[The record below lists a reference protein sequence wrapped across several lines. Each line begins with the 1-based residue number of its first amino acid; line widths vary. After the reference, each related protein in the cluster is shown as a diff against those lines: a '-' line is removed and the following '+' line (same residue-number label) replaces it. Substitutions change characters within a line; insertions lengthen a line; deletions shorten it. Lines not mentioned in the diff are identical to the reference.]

1 MVLKQYGYPCEN
13 TSGSGPFPHTIQK
26 NNVQKFI
33 DVNIKAKTIQLLEAN
48 TGEYLSGLRVGK

>member
-1 MVLKQYGYPCEN
+1 MAIHVKTQVALDLFLTLY
-13 TSGSGPFPHTIQK
+13 TK

-33 DVNIKAKTIQLLEAN
+33 DMNIKAKTIQLLEAN